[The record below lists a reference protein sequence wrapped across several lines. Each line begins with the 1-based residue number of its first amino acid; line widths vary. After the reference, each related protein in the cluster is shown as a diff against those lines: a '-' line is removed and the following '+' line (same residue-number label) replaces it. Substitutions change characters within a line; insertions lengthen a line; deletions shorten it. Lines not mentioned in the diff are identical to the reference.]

1 MCGPKAPKNPEKKRS
16 FFYIMKQKNIYGAK
30 TLDGTGIQYL
40 HQSDGRLENSAE
52 IVGNITDKEMLELLG
67 SVTGFRK
74 LVHSIG
80 VAVEMENPSD
90 NVTFIFQM
98 YGKTDL
104 YGGGTNLELN
114 LKGDGS
120 EGRIYL
126 SEADWKPDDN
136 VPGQIKILMD
146 EPDKTGNVSVR
157 FYLNDGFV
165 APEQEEEAAV
175 DVDGQLYKEMIAK
188 SLIQKGNTY
197 RINKLIEKAQKG
209 EDVTIAY
216 IGGSITQGAGA
227 TPINTECY
235 AYKSFY
241 RIKSLLGDG
250 DNIHFVKAGVGGTPS
265 ELGMIRFDKDVLRG
279 KAVDAVIVEF
289 AVNDEGDETKGNC
302 YESLVRKILMLPNA
316 PAVILLFS
324 VFANDFNL
332 EERLSPVG
340 KLYDLPMVSIKKA
353 VTEQFYKKEDRVL
366 TKNQFFYDTFHPSN
380 LGHTIM
386 SDCISYLFEQI
397 MSDNENISG
406 GKSDSDGIEN
416 DIKPVASTKPVIGNS
431 FDEIKMMDR
440 AHGYNKASISEGDFK
455 EVDTSLQSVEM
466 DESLE
471 MVPEFPDN
479 WMYDGTT
486 SGNGKSFEMEIECKS
501 LVLVFKDSGEVDTA
515 KAKAYVDGKMVR
527 ELDPYENGWIH
538 CNPVILFDEKESRN
552 HRVEVVVDEEYRD
565 KKFTILGFGY
575 VE

>member
-40 HQSDGRLENSAE
+40 YQSDGRLENSAE

-175 DVDGQLYKEMIAK
+175 DVNGQLYKEMIAK

-216 IGGSITQGAGA
+216 IGFWQ
-227 TPINTECY
+227 
-235 AYKSFY
+235 
-241 RIKSLLGDG
+241 
-250 DNIHFVKAGVGGTPS
+250 V
-265 ELGMIRFDKDVLRG
+265 
-279 KAVDAVIVEF
+279 
-289 AVNDEGDETKGNC
+289 
-302 YESLVRKILMLPNA
+302 
-316 PAVILLFS
+316 
-324 VFANDFNL
+324 
-332 EERLSPVG
+332 
-340 KLYDLPMVSIKKA
+340 
-353 VTEQFYKKEDRVL
+353 
-366 TKNQFFYDTFHPSN
+366 
-380 LGHTIM
+380 
-386 SDCISYLFEQI
+386 
-397 MSDNENISG
+397 
-406 GKSDSDGIEN
+406 
-416 DIKPVASTKPVIGNS
+416 
-431 FDEIKMMDR
+431 
-440 AHGYNKASISEGDFK
+440 
-455 EVDTSLQSVEM
+455 
-466 DESLE
+466 
-471 MVPEFPDN
+471 
-479 WMYDGTT
+479 
-486 SGNGKSFEMEIECKS
+486 
-501 LVLVFKDSGEVDTA
+501 
-515 KAKAYVDGKMVR
+515 
-527 ELDPYENGWIH
+527 
-538 CNPVILFDEKESRN
+538 
-552 HRVEVVVDEEYRD
+552 
-565 KKFTILGFGY
+565 
-575 VE
+575 